1 MTMRRTNSAIL
12 VHSCSRCG
20 GDLYRDVLEDIR
32 DQEEE
37 FVCLQCGRRT
47 TRSVSS
53 GRTISPSHDR
63 RIARRSAHS
72 GILE

>member
-1 MTMRRTNSAIL
+1 MTMRPANSAIL
-12 VHSCSRCG
+12 VHSCGRCG

-37 FVCLQCGRRT
+37 YVCLQCGRRM
-47 TRSVSS
+47 TRSVAS

-63 RIARRSAHS
+63 RIVRRSVH
-72 GILE
+72 GRLLE